1 MRVLY
6 WKAHHDNASAIV
18 SLKVDTFCDFAS
30 GDCQKYAS
38 STDITGLSIVF
49 ETFLCFSGIF
59 FFDEDVFGVDEII
72 HESTLFPMFE
82 DMLHIQIGRKEYEY
96 TVWNYL
102 AETSQQL
109 PIGIR
114 NLYVASRSV
123 LRTEILLIECF
134 TQNNG
139 TNWISTDLYVDRF
152 ANHRL
157 ET

>member
-38 STDITGLSIVF
+38 STDITCLSIVF
-49 ETFLCFSGIF
+49 ETFLCFSRIF
-59 FFDEDVFGVDEII
+59 FFNEDVFGADEII
-72 HESTLFPMFE
+72 HEPTLFPMFE
-82 DMLHIQIGRKEYEY
+82 DMLHIHIRREEYKD
-96 TVWNYL
+96 TIWNYL

-109 PIGIR
+109 PIRIR
-114 NLYVASRSV
+114 NFYVASRSV

-134 TQNNG
+134 AQNDG
-139 TNWISTDLYVDRF
+139 TDWISTDLYVD
-152 ANHRL
+152 
-157 ET
+157 